1 MSERIV
7 RCKGR
12 PDPVPMA
19 RPRCTVS
26 AARLREHLRAGRTH
40 AEIAAIEGITLPQV
54 DHRIRQLGL
63 SRPRPLPTA
72 PEILALIEA
81 SVARIEIARMFNCS
95 PAAVTQKLK
104 RAEIAA

>member
-7 RCKGR
+7 RCKSQPEPTR
-12 PDPVPMA
+12 MA
-19 RPRCTVS
+19 RPRCKVS

-40 AEIAAIEGITLPQV
+40 AEIAAIEGITSPQV

-72 PEILALIEA
+72 IEILAMIEGA
-81 SVARIEIARMFNCS
+81 VTRVEIARRFGCS
-95 PAAVTQKLK
+95 PAAVTLRLK
-104 RAEIAA
+104 RAGVSA